1 MTQSS
6 ARPPA
11 ALITAGA
18 KRIGRAMSARL
29 ARLGYDVAV
38 HYHKSKE
45 EAEDL
50 RSQLENL
57 GVSCK
62 LFQSDFNDTADTAAL
77 VDQVHQDLPNLQL
90 LINSASVF
98 HAVDFLKSD
107 ENDLNT
113 NINVH
118 LRAPYLL
125 TREFAKTVK
134 KGQIINLV
142 DASFVRNETVFFAYQ
157 LTKKALVELTLMSA
171 RRLGPDI
178 RVNAI
183 APGLVLPPDHK
194 AGIEFEE
201 RMKDNPLERRGDI
214 DDILGALDYLVVSE
228 HVTGQ
233 ILFVDGG
240 EHVDF

>member
-1 MTQSS
+1 MST

-18 KRIGRAMSARL
+18 KRIGRALSLRL
-29 ARLGYDVAV
+29 ARKGYDVAV
-38 HYHKSKE
+38 HYHHSRS
-45 EAEDL
+45 EAEEL
-50 RSQLENL
+50 RSQLMHL
-57 GVSCK
+57 GVGCK
-62 LFQSDFNDTADTAAL
+62 LFQADFNDTADTAAL
-77 VDQVHQDLPNLQL
+77 VEQVYQELPNLQL

-98 HAVDFLKSD
+98 HPVDFLSSD
-107 ENDLNT
+107 EKDIDD

-125 TREFAKTVK
+125 TREYARTVGR
-134 KGQIINLV
+134 GQIINLV

-171 RRLGPDI
+171 RRLAPEI

-183 APGLVLPPDHK
+183 APGLVLPPEGKSAAD
-194 AGIEFEE
+194 FEK
-201 RMKDNPLERRGDI
+201 RMAANPLQRRGQVEDVV
-214 DDILGALDYLVVSE
+214 DALDYLLTQQ

-233 ILFVDGG
+233 VLFVDGG
-240 EHVDF
+240 EHIDF